1 MTAVGEDELK
11 PGHTVSRW
19 VQRCVHTSP
28 DKPRQ
33 VLPPRRAQGTA
44 RPSQST
50 ADVTLEQSGTDPE
63 NMRVSFAPSPPLT
76 ATLEQNQVPC
86 VSRQA
91 WLPGHPETL
100 LMRRGR
106 LCYRRLEPLPSAH
119 LHGSSVVCVS
129 LGVTGGSYIETGFL
143 FFIDLRHVAPGL

>member
-11 PGHTVSRW
+11 PGHTVSPW
-19 VQRCVHTSP
+19 AQRCVHTSP

-63 NMRVSFAPSPPLT
+63 NMCVSFTPVPHADSHVGTEPSSLCFSPSLAPWPPRNT
-76 ATLEQNQVPC
+76 ADEE
-86 VSRQA
+86 RQ
-91 WLPGHPETL
+91 TL
-100 LMRRGR
+100 LQ
-106 LCYRRLEPLPSAH
+106 
-119 LHGSSVVCVS
+119 
-129 LGVTGGSYIETGFL
+129 
-143 FFIDLRHVAPGL
+143 APGTTSYCSFTWKLSDLCITWSDW